1 MTPNGT
7 DHLLERTR
15 MKTDYRNLQNNKQET
30 SYHHMHLTHTNQ
42 GLPYEFGLLQLT
54 FKLECYVMAL

>member
-42 GLPYEFGLLQLT
+42 GLPYEFGLFHLI
-54 FKLECYVMAL
+54 FKLG